1 MRAFNVGWGT
11 QNSSDYKKLR
21 GWNGREKVLQ
31 GGQRDG
37 GGRGLTTVISMDS
50 KTEGTKRKKEKQ
62 K

>member
-1 MRAFNVGWGT
+1 MGKRK
-11 QNSSDYKKLR
+11 SCR
-21 GWNGREKVLQ
+21 

-50 KTEGTKRKKEKQ
+50 KTEGAKRKKEKQ